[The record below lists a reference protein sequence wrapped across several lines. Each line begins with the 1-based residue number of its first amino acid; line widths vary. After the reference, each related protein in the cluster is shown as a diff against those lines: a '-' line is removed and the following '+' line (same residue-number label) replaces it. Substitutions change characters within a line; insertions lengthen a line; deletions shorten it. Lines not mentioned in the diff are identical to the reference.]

1 LVIDSQPSI
10 DSLQYMVDLTP
21 FAQPGYTSA
30 TWDETTAALQHGLAA
45 QSITWGD
52 TAGAMEAADQSA
64 VAGKMGYASIP
75 VLDEGDTNIAHLGS
89 WTYVLPTA
97 GAQQDAAWE
106 FVQWAL
112 STDVQTELAKRG
124 GLPALTS
131 AFQDPE
137 LVASLPY
144 WTQELTSLSEAKSR
158 PRIPEWGAMSD
169 ILQQHIS
176 DAISGQAT
184 PADALGAAKTELEAI
199 LTLPVTQQ

>member
-1 LVIDSQPSI
+1 
-10 DSLQYMVDLTP
+10 
-21 FAQPGYTSA
+21 
-30 TWDETTAALQHGLAA
+30 
-45 QSITWGD
+45 
-52 TAGAMEAADQSA
+52 
-64 VAGKMGYASIP
+64 
-75 VLDEGDTNIAHLGS
+75 
-89 WTYVLPTA
+89 
-97 GAQQDAAWE
+97 
-106 FVQWAL
+106 
-112 STDVQTELAKRG
+112 VQTELAKRG